1 MSGKQVVSQ
10 TGRGR
15 SGVRRELLGGLLV
28 CILLVGGLGGW
39 ASTTRLDGAVV
50 AAGRLTVSDKVK
62 QVQHRDGGIVSDILV
77 RDGTRVD
84 AGQPLLLLD
93 DTAVRGNH
101 AITIT
106 QLVDLVAK
114 RHRLRAE
121 QAGLSQMV
129 ETASP
134 LPGMEGLE
142 TELAQALAAETTL
155 FVAKRTALAGQKD
168 SIFEQIRQLRAGVL
182 GLEARLSAT
191 RDQVRYMGEELAVVQ
206 ALMDKGLT
214 TQRQLSA
221 LRRGQAELSG
231 AAGQL
236 EADIAQSN
244 IAIARSQ
251 LESLQIDLEAREKAE
266 QELREVDS
274 RIAELLERRKATQD
288 QLERLVVRAPG
299 AGVISQLAVHTVGG
313 VIAAGAVLAL
323 IVPEDEHLVV
333 EARIRPMDI
342 DSVTDG
348 QPARIR
354 LRTLEA
360 GILPDL
366 SGEVTSISADVIVQ
380 PATQETYYL
389 VRIGLFD
396 EEVVR
401 RERQLVS
408 GMPAEIFLA
417 TTGRRTVLQYLLGP
431 LKDQFSYAMRE
442 G

>member
-10 TGRGR
+10 TGQGR

-50 AAGRLTVSDKVK
+50 ASGRLTVSDKVK

-101 AITIT
+101 AITIA

-121 QAGLSQMV
+121 QAGLSEMI

-142 TELAQALAAETTL
+142 NELRQALAAETTL

-168 SIFEQIRQLRAGVL
+168 SISEQIRQLRAGVL

-221 LRRGQAELSG
+221 LPASSKRISRSPISPLPEASSKACKSILRRARRLSR
-231 AAGQL
+231 
-236 EADIAQSN
+236 N
-244 IAIARSQ
+244 C
-251 LESLQIDLEAREKAE
+251 
-266 QELREVDS
+266 
-274 RIAELLERRKATQD
+274 
-288 QLERLVVRAPG
+288 
-299 AGVISQLAVHTVGG
+299 
-313 VIAAGAVLAL
+313 
-323 IVPEDEHLVV
+323 
-333 EARIRPMDI
+333 
-342 DSVTDG
+342 
-348 QPARIR
+348 
-354 LRTLEA
+354 
-360 GILPDL
+360 
-366 SGEVTSISADVIVQ
+366 
-380 PATQETYYL
+380 
-389 VRIGLFD
+389 
-396 EEVVR
+396 
-401 RERQLVS
+401 
-408 GMPAEIFLA
+408 GM
-417 TTGRRTVLQYLLGP
+417 
-431 LKDQFSYAMRE
+431 
-442 G
+442 